1 MRYGGARADHSPS
14 SQETSVLKKLIFLI
28 AIGALA
34 YWLVKDRLGSEP
46 DEFIFT
52 EEPPP
57 APSDPEAPPSA

>member
-1 MRYGGARADHSPS
+1 
-14 SQETSVLKKLIFLI
+14 VLKKLIFLV

-57 APSDPEAPPSA
+57 APADASEGPPAA

>member
-1 MRYGGARADHSPS
+1 
-14 SQETSVLKKLIFLI
+14 VLKKLIFLI

-52 EEPPP
+52 EEPPAP
-57 APSDPEAPPSA
+57 ADDAEAPPA